1 MKHTHSVIRMVICA
15 FCCTIFWAAGASAS
29 SVYIT
34 YEGVY
39 TSGSVAPASTVTPW
53 LTALFEDKPNGDVL
67 LTLSAPNLSG
77 TEFVSEWFFNF
88 TSEKSVDNLVFT
100 ALSDGSSNFV
110 SPQIYKG
117 KKLIDY
123 TDASG
128 FSGQGIGNNGFKI
141 DIPFATSNKD
151 GARFTDDHYSRILIS
166 GLNGMDVLAE
176 DFNVPVFKD
185 EVLFI
190 SVAHVQAINGGSAWL
205 RGDDPPP
212 PVATPEPGTLILMG
226 VGALGAAFAR
236 RRMVRTS

>member
-1 MKHTHSVIRMVICA
+1 VKTNKPAITVLFVMWSLMLWV
-15 FCCTIFWAAGASAS
+15 GSASAS

-39 TSGSVAPASTVTPW
+39 TGSVAPASTITPW

-67 LTLSAPNLSG
+67 LTLNAPNLTGS
-77 TEFVSEWFFNF
+77 EFASEWFFNF
-88 TSEKSVDNLVFT
+88 TSEKNVDSLVFT
-100 ALSDGSSNFV
+100 ALSDGSSSFV
-110 SPQIYKG
+110 SPQVYSG

-123 TDASG
+123 TKASG

-176 DFNVPVFKD
+176 DFNIPVFKND
-185 EVLFI
+185 VEFI
-190 SVAHVQAINGGSAWL
+190 SVAHVQAINGKDSAWL
-205 RGDDPPP
+205 KGYDPPP

-226 VGALGAAFAR
+226 IGALGAAFAR
-236 RRMVRTS
+236 RRMVKTS